1 MNYIVISPYYP
12 YNFQKFSIEL
22 KNKGINV
29 LGIGQEPYDQLG
41 SELQGALTEY
51 FRVNNLE
58 DIDEVKRA
66 VAFLFYKHGPIER
79 IESQNEYW
87 LNMDAELRE
96 QFNVPGVKPS
106 ELNFTKRKSE
116 MKKKFIAAGAPVVS
130 GEVVANSE
138 DVERVVKQLGLPLIA
153 KPDIGVGAAATYAL
167 KTSEDVETFKQ
178 NWDGHTDYFF
188 EEFVD
193 DAPIVTYDGLLDKDG
208 NIVFETGFEYTYTPI
223 ELLSQTVDI
232 SYYVTKEIDP
242 VLRKISQK
250 IIKEIGM
257 KERFFHIEFFRTGE
271 QEYITIEYNNRPPG
285 SFSMDLYSLAYD
297 TNLYADYAGLVAG
310 ETVTQ
315 KEDKAATAAITRRAG
330 VHYRYDEAAL
340 YERFGQ
346 YIVARYDNPEAFSSL
361 QGHWTFMVKG
371 CTDEELMLIIHDF
384 TERVN

>member
-130 GEVVANSE
+130 GEVVSNSE

-167 KTSEDVETFKQ
+167 KTAEDVEIFKQ

-193 DAPIVTYDGLLDKDG
+193 DAPIVTYDGLLDKEG

-257 KERFFHIEFFRTGE
+257 KERFFHIEFFCTGE

-315 KEDKAATAAITRRAG
+315 KEDKVATAAITRRAG
-330 VHYRYDEAAL
+330 VHYRYDEATL

-371 CTDEELMLIIHDF
+371 CTDDELTSIIHDF

>member
-130 GEVVANSE
+130 GEVVSNSE

-167 KTSEDVETFKQ
+167 KTVEDVETFKQ
-178 NWDGHTDYFF
+178 NWDGHTEYFF

-208 NIVFETGFEYTYTPI
+208 NIVFETGFQYTYTPI

-232 SYYVTKEIDP
+232 SYFVTKEIDP

-330 VHYRYDEAAL
+330 VHYRYDEATL

-371 CTDEELMLIIHDF
+371 CTDDELMSIIHDF